1 MTASTLSQ
9 SNMAFGTPS
18 ATKKRSAS
26 PLPAIAGKPP
36 TQTVVA
42 ASAQGTEKMS
52 ARPSEKPSAEAG
64 AQRRPVSDIAVC
76 LLIAALTW
84 AAWGITRLGWYKS
97 GDDVGYWLGVAGGV
111 MMLLLLTYPVRKH
124 LGFARRWGKV
134 SWWLVGHM
142 LLGVGGP
149 LFILLHSNFE
159 IRSLNAAAAFYSM
172 VIVALS
178 GVVGRFIYTRINRGM
193 HGERSSFKELQQRAG
208 LDQTQTRSKL
218 TFAPAVEARLRS
230 FGEHE
235 HSVRPGFITCL
246 RRIFWLPV
254 AQWRA
259 YRACVADLREPL
271 EAMAVQMG
279 LDSREEAR
287 RSRLARKL
295 VRRYLQTVVRVAQY
309 TAYERLFSL
318 WHVAHLPFVFLLAI
332 TAVVHVV
339 AVHAY

>member
-1 MTASTLSQ
+1 LVDKKMTASTLSQ
-9 SNMAFGTPS
+9 NSLAFGTPGAISPRSSGAS
-18 ATKKRSAS
+18 AA
-26 PLPAIAGKPP
+26 AIAKPQP
-36 TQTVVA
+36 KPAKAQQSA
-42 ASAQGTEKMS
+42 AQ
-52 ARPSEKPSAEAG
+52 PQPSAE
-64 AQRRPVSDIAVC
+64 RRPVSDVAVC

-84 AAWGITRLGWYKS
+84 AAWGVTRMGLFSS

-111 MMLLLLTYPVRKH
+111 MMLLLLTYPIRKH

-134 SWWLVGHM
+134 RWWLVSHM

-149 LFILLHSNFE
+149 LLILLHSNFDV
-159 IRSLNAAAAFYSM
+159 RSLNAAAAFYSM
-172 VIVALS
+172 VIVAIS
-178 GVVGRFIYTRINRGM
+178 GVVGRFIYTRVNRGM

-208 LDQTQTRSKL
+208 LDQSQTRSKL
-218 TFAPAVEARLRS
+218 TFAPSVEARLRS

-235 HSVRPGFITCL
+235 HSVRPGFFTCL

-254 AQWRA
+254 AQWRV
-259 YRACVADLREPL
+259 YRACVTELREPL
-271 EAMAVQMG
+271 EAMAVQLG

>member
-9 SNMAFGTPS
+9 SDIAFGVS
-18 ATKKRSAS
+18 QASSQRLAAS
-26 PLPAIAGKPP
+26 PAI
-36 TQTVVA
+36 TA
-42 ASAQGTEKMS
+42 AQKA
-52 ARPSEKPSAEAG
+52 AAKPSAELRERAKP
-64 AQRRPVSDIAVC
+64 AATERSAEPSAERRSMSDVAVC

-84 AAWGITRLGWYKS
+84 AAWGITRLGWYQS
-97 GDDVGYWLGVAGGV
+97 GDDVGYWLGVSGGV
-111 MMLLLLTYPVRKH
+111 MMLLLLTYPIRKH
-124 LGFARRWGKV
+124 LGFARNWGKV
-134 SWWLVGHM
+134 RWWLVGHM

-208 LDQTQTRSKL
+208 LDQSQTRSKL
-218 TFAPAVEARLRS
+218 TFAPAVEARLRG

-235 HSVRPGFITCL
+235 HSVRPGFFTCV
-246 RRIFWLPV
+246 RRVFWLPLV
-254 AQWRA
+254 QWRV

-287 RSRLARKL
+287 RARQARKL